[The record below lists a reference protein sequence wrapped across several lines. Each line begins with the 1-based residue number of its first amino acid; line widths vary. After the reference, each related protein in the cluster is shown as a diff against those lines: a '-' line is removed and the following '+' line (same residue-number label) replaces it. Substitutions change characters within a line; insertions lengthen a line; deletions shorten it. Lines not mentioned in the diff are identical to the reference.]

1 MYYVKARLKLLVI
14 LLKIKIVIQICACKD
29 VPSFMVR
36 RQNFS
41 LDANKFLTLV
51 CIYLGTSGMLYLV
64 TLLLSWCL
72 QSFVVSFVLKLED
85 EFRLLYIVK

>member
-1 MYYVKARLKLLVI
+1 MKMFI
-14 LLKIKIVIQICACKD
+14 HICASKD
-29 VPSFMVR
+29 VASFMVS
-36 RQNFS
+36 RQNLS

-85 EFRLLYIVK
+85 EFRLLYIVNRI